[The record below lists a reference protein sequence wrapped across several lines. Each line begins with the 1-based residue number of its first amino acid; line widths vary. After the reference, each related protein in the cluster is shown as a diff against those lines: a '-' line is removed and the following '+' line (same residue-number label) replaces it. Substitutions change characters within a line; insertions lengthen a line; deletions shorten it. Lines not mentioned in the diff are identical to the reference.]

1 MSIYQCLH
9 SVSGTLNDCSP
20 EGLKLNP
27 TAEATF
33 LDSVLTARTFENTCG
48 ELLQF
53 HLQLSARLIYKAV
66 IFANAGGP
74 PGKGYAGLSQVTVPY
89 IGPLARLGSCLEGMA
104 TVDLDL
110 GILEHA
116 EENYQVRA
124 DLARDDWH
132 YDYRHGNTK
141 EKL

>member
-1 MSIYQCLH
+1 MAPANISIYQCLH
-9 SVSGTLNDCSP
+9 SASGTLNDCSP

-48 ELLQF
+48 ELLLLY
-53 HLQLSARLIYKAV
+53 LQLSAMLIHQAV

-104 TVDLDL
+104 T
-110 GILEHA
+110 
-116 EENYQVRA
+116 
-124 DLARDDWH
+124 
-132 YDYRHGNTK
+132 
-141 EKL
+141 